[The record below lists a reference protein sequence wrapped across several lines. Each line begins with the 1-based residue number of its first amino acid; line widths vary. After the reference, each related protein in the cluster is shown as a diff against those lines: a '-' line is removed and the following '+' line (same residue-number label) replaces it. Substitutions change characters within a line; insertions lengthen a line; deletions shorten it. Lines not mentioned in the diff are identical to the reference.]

1 MRRCAVHRRPPGEGS
16 PDKTVHRTVL
26 SPLLRF
32 SQKGFLA
39 SAQILP
45 QRLCLWNPPPFKK
58 GGRKLICCL
67 IFERGAGRAALRRRS
82 VSGYAS
88 YRRKTCEMRR
98 NRKTRNSL
106 IFECACCAAFGLP
119 EVYTDTR
126 AAGQKLHSACNRVF
140 KIHLIFECGA
150 GRAALRRRNVSGYA
164 SYRRK
169 TCEMR
174 RNRKTRNSLIFEC
187 ACCAAFGL
195 PEVYADTR
203 VGRLKIAQCVQ
214 SEIRCGSHR

>member
-1 MRRCAVHRRPPGEGS
+1 MLCATVRCIGDPPA
-16 PDKTVHRTVL
+16 RVL
-26 SPLLRF
+26 RINQSTGLFYLLSCAFRKRD
-32 SQKGFLA
+32 SLHLRK
-39 SAQILP
+39 SLP
-45 QRLCLWNPPPFKK
+45 QRRCLWNPPPFKK

-67 IFERGAGRAALRRRS
+67 IFECGAGRAALRRRS

-106 IFECACCAAFGLP
+106 IFECACCAAL
-119 EVYTDTR
+119 
-126 AAGQKLHSACNRVF
+126 
-140 KIHLIFECGA
+140 
-150 GRAALRRRNVSGYA
+150 
-164 SYRRK
+164 
-169 TCEMR
+169 
-174 RNRKTRNSLIFEC
+174 
-187 ACCAAFGL
+187 GL

>member
-1 MRRCAVHRRPPGEGS
+1 MLCAAVRCIGYPPGEGS
-16 PDKTVHRTVL
+16 PDKTAHRTVL

-45 QRLCLWNPPPFKK
+45 QRRCLWNPPPFKK

-119 EVYTDTR
+119 EVY
-126 AAGQKLHSACNRVF
+126 
-140 KIHLIFECGA
+140 
-150 GRAALRRRNVSGYA
+150 
-164 SYRRK
+164 
-169 TCEMR
+169 
-174 RNRKTRNSLIFEC
+174 
-187 ACCAAFGL
+187 
-195 PEVYADTR
+195 ADTR

-214 SEIRCGSHR
+214 SDSQNPSDFRVWCRSCGFAAAKRIGIRELPPENVRNAPQSEIRCGSHR

>member
-1 MRRCAVHRRPPGEGS
+1 MLCAAVRCIGDPPA
-16 PDKTVHRTVL
+16 RVL
-26 SPLLRF
+26 RIKQSTGLFYLLRF

-45 QRLCLWNPPPFKK
+45 QRRCLWNPPPFKK

-67 IFERGAGRAALRRRS
+67 IFER
-82 VSGYAS
+82 
-88 YRRKTCEMRR
+88 
-98 NRKTRNSL
+98 
-106 IFECACCAAFGLP
+106 
-119 EVYTDTR
+119 
-126 AAGQKLHSACNRVF
+126 
-140 KIHLIFECGA
+140 GA

-187 ACCAAFGL
+187 ACCAVFGL

-203 VGRLKIAQCVQ
+203 VGRLKITQCVQ